1 VVVIEGPAENLGAG
15 LMPQATAMIEPGS
28 DSQTMTGRATNS
40 TLPIV
45 SVILPSYNHEE
56 YVSQA
61 IESVVAQT
69 YPHVELIVLDDGSA
83 DRSVC
88 LIQDLA
94 KLHGFTVIAR
104 ENRGLAKTLNEGL
117 NLARGTYVSF
127 VGSDDYYHPR
137 RIERAVEQLEQTS
150 EGVACVYCDGDIV
163 DHAGRRI
170 GRFGER
176 HPRPWL
182 GSTYDNLV
190 VGNWIPGLG
199 TTFKTKVI
207 REFMFDE
214 RFMIEDHTLFLR
226 MFKDGRFTLKYYDD
240 SGFAYRW
247 HRGNVSDPGPIM
259 ERENRLIEQCFEDV
273 GQYAEFKRCLKTR
286 SFSLGGK
293 LSARNCYL
301 LMLHLTRWLRKKAV

>member
-1 VVVIEGPAENLGAG
+1 
-15 LMPQATAMIEPGS
+15 MPQTTAVIEPGS
-28 DSQTMTGRATNS
+28 DSQEMTGCVTSNAQ
-40 TLPIV
+40 PMV
-45 SVILPSYNHEE
+45 SVILPSYNHEA

-61 IESVVAQT
+61 IQSVVAQT
-69 YPHVELIVLDDGSA
+69 YQNVELIVLDDGST
-83 DRSVC
+83 DQSVN

-94 KLHGFTVIAR
+94 KVYGFAVVAR

-117 NLARGTYVSF
+117 NLARGKYVSF

-150 EGVACVYCDGDIV
+150 GSVACVYCDGDIV
-163 DHAGRRI
+163 DHMGRRI
-170 GRFGER
+170 GLFGER

-199 TTFKTKVI
+199 ATFKTRVI
-207 REFMFDE
+207 REFMFDD

-226 MFKDGRFTLKYYDD
+226 MFKDGRLSLKYYEDI
-240 SGFAYRW
+240 GFAYRW
-247 HRGNVSDPGPIM
+247 HRGNVSNPGPM
-259 ERENRLIEQCFEDV
+259 MDRENRLIEQWFEDV
-273 GQYAEFKRCLKTR
+273 GRYAEFKRCLKTR
-286 SFSLGGK
+286 SSSLVNT

-301 LMLHLTRWLRKKAV
+301 LMLHLARWLRRKAV